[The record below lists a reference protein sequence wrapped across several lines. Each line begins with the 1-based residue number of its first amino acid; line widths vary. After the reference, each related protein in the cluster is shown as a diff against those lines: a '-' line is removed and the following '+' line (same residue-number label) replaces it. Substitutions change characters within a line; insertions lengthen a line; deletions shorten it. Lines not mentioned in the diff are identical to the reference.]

1 MKPCSARIETLRQH
15 ALNCRFSRTEW
26 QYLHAKGFYE
36 SAKQGAG
43 LAYRYAAA
51 SKYMFENVLP
61 AIDDGELIV
70 GKMCGRELTPEENAQ
85 WELIKKY
92 SIPSRPS
99 VHGQASHMAV
109 DYDLLLEKGAEGLIA
124 EINGLKAVLDP
135 AFPRDL
141 EKQAFYD
148 SCVAALEGL
157 CVLADRYSSYAAGL
171 AAACSDSGRKKELE
185 TIAGICARVPRK
197 PASSFYEALQ
207 SASFLTFC
215 LSGPDVMLYQLGRP
229 DRYLLKFYEQ
239 DMANHA
245 ITEDFAQELI
255 DCFGLLYNE
264 YIPSGLACGFMVGGR
279 DASGND
285 VTNPLTYLFIKSIE
299 HIRMI
304 YPGVG
309 LCWNSDTPADL
320 LELACETLGKGHSHP
335 ALFNDDII
343 IKGLERYGL
352 PYEEACLYIHST
364 CVEITPCAS
373 SACWVA
379 SPYTNLVQ
387 ILLDTLGV
395 REEGG
400 EANRFGTFAE
410 LKDAFFGRLSVKIKE
425 NLITENKD
433 QMERTKHFYNPL
445 LSCFV
450 NDCLKTG
457 KDIESGG
464 ARYNWIMPSFVGVAN
479 VADSFGVIEE
489 LIFNR
494 KELTFDDLAEALI
507 HNFDGFEGLRSRL
520 NNTVEKYG
528 NDSDRA
534 DAYVGE
540 ITRWISAECEKYTTC
555 RGGRLVPSLF
565 CWIMHNEFGKNTMA
579 SPDGRSAGFPLG
591 DGSGPAQGREK
602 NGPTASV
609 LSSTKWDHAPFI
621 GGVAVN
627 MKFSKKLFGP
637 QSIPKLTALVKTFMK
652 RGGFELQI
660 NTVDKQTLLEA
671 VERPELYGGLVVRVG
686 GYSDFFVRLSPS
698 MQAEVIE
705 RTEHAL

>member
-1 MKPCSARIETLRQH
+1 LERAESRIEKLRLH
-15 ALNCRFSRTEW
+15 ALRCRVSRTEW
-26 QYLHAKGFYE
+26 QYLHAKGFLE
-36 SAKQGAG
+36 SAKQQNSA
-43 LAYRYAAA
+43 ACRYALAT
-51 SKYMFENVLP
+51 KYMLENAQP

-70 GKMCGRELTPEENAQ
+70 GKMSGRELKDAERAE
-85 WELIKKY
+85 WDIIREY
-92 SIPSRPS
+92 SLPSRTAAR
-99 VHGQASHMAV
+99 GQASHMAV
-109 DYDLLLEKGAEGLIA
+109 DYDLLLRKGAEGIIA
-124 EINGLKAVLDP
+124 DIAGLKGNLDP
-135 AFPRDL
+135 AIPENL
-141 EKQAFYD
+141 EKIDFY
-148 SCVAALEGL
+148 SACVIALEGL
-157 CVLADRYSSYAAGL
+157 CACAGRYSAYAARL
-171 AAACSDSGRKKELE
+171 ALCCADDKRKAELRE
-185 TIAGICARVPRK
+185 IARICAKVPRE
-197 PASSFYEALQ
+197 PAGSFYEALQ

-239 DMANHA
+239 DMANHV
-245 ITEDFAQELI
+245 ITEEFAQELI

-264 YIPSGLACGFMVGGR
+264 YIPSGLASGFMVGGR

-285 VTNPLTYLFIKSIE
+285 ATNPLTYLFIKSIE

-309 LCWNSDTPADL
+309 LCRNSDTPADL
-320 LELACETLGKGHSHP
+320 LEFACETLGKGHSHP

-343 IKGLERYGL
+343 IEGLTRYGL

-395 REEGG
+395 RKEGG
-400 EANRFGTFAE
+400 EANRFGTIEE
-410 LKDAFFGRLSVKIKE
+410 LKDAFFGRLSAKIKE
-425 NLITENKD
+425 NLIAENKS
-433 QMERTKHFYNPL
+433 QMERTKHFFNPL

-479 VADSFGVIEE
+479 VADSLGVIEE

-494 KELTFDDLAEALI
+494 KELTFDDLAKALI

-520 NNTVEKYG
+520 ANTVEKYG

-534 DAYVGE
+534 DAYVAE
-540 ITRWISAECEKYTTC
+540 ITQWIGAECEKYTTY

-671 VERPELYGGLVVRVG
+671 VERPELYGDLVVRVG
-686 GYSDFFVRLSPS
+686 GYSDFFVRLSSS

-705 RTEHAL
+705 RTEHAV